1 MTSYKEAFRGQTTRR
16 VKEKKEMHICMKSIE
31 KLQLKVEKYKSNE
44 DRIMLPGQ
52 EKKKARNGRAQKMQ
66 GAARSGPI
74 TRDKYALRGS
84 VEICNAYLKH
94 SKRVKS
100 KYE

>member
-1 MTSYKEAFRGQTTRR
+1 
-16 VKEKKEMHICMKSIE
+16 MHICMKSIE

-52 EKKKARNGRAQKMQ
+52 EKKKTRNGRAQKMQ
-66 GAARSGPI
+66 GAASSGPI

-84 VEICNAYLKH
+84 VEICNAYWEH
-94 SKRVKS
+94 SIRL
-100 KYE
+100 EITRN